1 MILKNKNNI
10 IITIH
15 LLYCMKYCLSSTN
28 ILKNNILLPTLYNDK
43 CYPMSIE
50 HIYPKCF
57 LNHRH
62 TNDFHNTFRASK
74 NINNLRSNYM
84 YSDVK
89 NITWDHINNGN
100 YISHKHKLFKPRD
113 IDKGVIARAILY
125 MKYKYNYNLLMNK
138 NMLYNWCIKYEPTF
152 KENLHNLNGI
162 KIQGND
168 NPLISKFYDKNYIC
182 LLKYILEI

>member
-1 MILKNKNNI
+1 MILKNIKFI
-10 IITIH
+10 IIN
-15 LLYCMKYCLSSTN
+15 LLYCMKYCLSSN
-28 ILKNNILLPTLYNDK
+28 YILKNNILLPTLYNDK
-43 CYPMSIE
+43 CCSMSIE

-57 LNHRH
+57 LHQRH
-62 TNDFHNTFRASK
+62 ANDFHNTFRASK
-74 NINNLRSNYM
+74 SINNLRSNYM
-84 YSDVK
+84 FSDEK
-89 NITWDHINNGN
+89 NIIWEHINNGN
-100 YISHKHKLFKPRD
+100 YISHKHKLFNPRD
-113 IDKGVIARAILY
+113 SDKGIIARAILY
-125 MKYKYNYNLLMNK
+125 MKYKYNYNLIINK